1 MYSTLSSL
9 LNFKT
14 QEEARYTTLN
24 CQGPFEIRLY
34 QRFVCARMSLS
45 GPYEE
50 IIRIG
55 TRYLQ
60 EYLEGNNFKVER
72 IENVG
77 CPFQVMKDKTWELGM
92 ILPSSFNL
100 FNAPKPI
107 NRMIRISEIAPAKI
121 GSLSFKG
128 HQSRELF
135 LRRGEELKRWL
146 DFKKLQVKGPLRV
159 MKVSSS
165 SLPFLRNYEVQFE
178 LFS

>member
-14 QEEARYTTLN
+14 QEEAPYTVLGM
-24 CQGPFEIRLY
+24 QGPFEIRLY

-55 TRYLQ
+55 NKYLQ
-60 EYLEGNNFKVER
+60 EYLEGNNFKVEK
-72 IENVG
+72 IDDSG
-77 CPFQVMKDKTWELGM
+77 CSFQIMKDKSWELGI
-92 ILPSSFNL
+92 ILPSSFSIYNT
-100 FNAPKPI
+100 PKPI
-107 NRMIRISEIAPAKI
+107 NRMIRISEVAPAKM

-128 HQSRELF
+128 QLSRELF
-135 LRRGEELKRWL
+135 IRRGEELKRWL
-146 DFKKLQVKGPLRV
+146 DFKNLHGRGPLRV
-159 MKVSSS
+159 MKVNS
-165 SLPFLRNYEVQFE
+165 SLPFIRNYEVQFE